1 MSEEEDK
8 RFEDLPQVEQL
19 LEDFKALK
27 ILKEIEETQRNI
39 DHEMQEYE
47 QRHVEQFQSSQSELE
62 RLRTK
67 EASVIEEYKTML
79 ERDKQTRLEN
89 ESMEENI
96 QQLDVQIT
104 ELQREKELLMKQ
116 VQALREEEFS
126 PTNIPSTELTLALF
140 EGLGVKPVMED
151 GQVKKLILETQDKSN
166 SCIFDVTERSASY
179 NTSFI
184 WKFLAKGLDE

>member
-1 MSEEEDK
+1 MAEDEDK
-8 RFEDLPQVEQL
+8 RFQDLPQVEQL
-19 LEDFKALK
+19 LEEFKALK
-27 ILKEIEETQRNI
+27 ILKEIEESRRNI

-62 RLRTK
+62 RLRAK

-79 ERDKQTRLEN
+79 ERNKQSKLGH

-96 QQLDVQIT
+96 RQLDVQIA
-104 ELQREKELLMKQ
+104 ELQRERESLMKQ
-116 VQALREEEFS
+116 VQVLREKEFS

-140 EGLGVKPVMED
+140 EGLGIKPVMED
-151 GQVKKLILETQDKSN
+151 GQVKKLILETQDKLR
-166 SCIFDVTERSASY
+166 SCVFDVTERSASY

>member
-8 RFEDLPQVEQL
+8 RFADLPQVEQL

-47 QRHVEQFQSSQSELE
+47 QRHVEQLQSSQSELE
-62 RLRTK
+62 RLKAK
-67 EASVIEEYKTML
+67 EANVIEEYKIML
-79 ERDKQTRLEN
+79 ERDKQTKLGN

-96 QQLDVQIT
+96 QQLDVQIA
-104 ELQREKELLMKQ
+104 ELQREKESLMKQ

-126 PTNIPSTELTLALF
+126 PTNIPSTE
-140 EGLGVKPVMED
+140 
-151 GQVKKLILETQDKSN
+151 
-166 SCIFDVTERSASY
+166 
-179 NTSFI
+179 
-184 WKFLAKGLDE
+184 

>member
-126 PTNIPSTELTLALF
+126 PTNIPSTE
-140 EGLGVKPVMED
+140 
-151 GQVKKLILETQDKSN
+151 
-166 SCIFDVTERSASY
+166 
-179 NTSFI
+179 
-184 WKFLAKGLDE
+184 

>member
-8 RFEDLPQVEQL
+8 RFADLPQVEQL

-47 QRHVEQFQSSQSELE
+47 QRHVEQLQSSQSELE
-62 RLRTK
+62 RLKAK
-67 EASVIEEYKTML
+67 EANVIEEYKIML
-79 ERDKQTRLEN
+79 ERDKQTKLGN

-96 QQLDVQIT
+96 QQLDVQIA
-104 ELQREKELLMKQ
+104 ELQREKESLMKQ

-151 GQVKKLILETQDKSN
+151 GQVKKLILGK
-166 SCIFDVTERSASY
+166 
-179 NTSFI
+179 
-184 WKFLAKGLDE
+184 